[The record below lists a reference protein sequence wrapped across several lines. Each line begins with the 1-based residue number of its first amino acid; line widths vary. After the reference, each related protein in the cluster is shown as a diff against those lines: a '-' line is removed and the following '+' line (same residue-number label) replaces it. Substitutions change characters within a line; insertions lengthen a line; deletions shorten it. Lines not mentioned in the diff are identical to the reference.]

1 MKVYIYNL
9 EELDSILKENV
20 LNIPPEMDLFNLFY
34 FQLKN
39 FYSIVS
45 NIEEADVAFIPI
57 DYVKLIYV
65 NNKQIFKSLPK
76 NLPLKPPPFGSKYKK
91 DIIDFF
97 WKTYVKK
104 HIKNKP
110 IPHFILY
117 SYVLFEIDFDNI
129 PENVY
134 IISYEKNITYVNTLN
149 VSSSNVFNRIVQIP
163 YILNQNKLF
172 NQTKIE
178 NYYFE
183 SKTINE
189 ILFEKKHDVAFFGS
203 INKRTENLY
212 KYREFLLHFNQKN
225 NFNYIN
231 GKGHE
236 AERLLKSIK
245 YLFVLRG
252 DTPTRVCFYQCFAFG
267 VCPIIYEYDFLES
280 YSHLLL
286 PNDIN
291 LLDSVLIIPNN
302 VNNLDSQSYCNLI
315 ENVLEIELSNELN
328 YRNKIKNHKTI
339 FDNFNYFNDTL
350 SKPIKNVLEHLHNK

>member
-1 MKVYIYNL
+1 MKLYIYNL

-20 LNIPPEMDLFNLFY
+20 LNIPPEMDLFNLFC

-45 NIEEADVAFIPI
+45 NIEEADIAFIPI

-65 NNKQIFKSLPK
+65 NNERIFKSLPE
-76 NLPLKPPPFGSKYKK
+76 NLPIKPPTFGSKYKK

-97 WKTYVKK
+97 WKNYIEK
-104 HIKNKP
+104 HIKNKQ

-117 SYVLFEIDFDNI
+117 TYVLFEVDFDDI
-129 PENVY
+129 PENIY
-134 IISYEKNITYVNTLN
+134 IISYEKDITLVKELTMLK
-149 VSSSNVFNRIVQIP
+149 SKVFNRTVQIP
-163 YILNQNKLF
+163 YILNQNGLF
-172 NQTKIE
+172 NQSKIE

-212 KYREFLLHFNQKN
+212 KYREFLLHFNQKQ
-225 NFNYIN
+225 NFNYVN
-231 GKGHE
+231 GGGHE
-236 AERLLKSIK
+236 AEKLLKSVK

-252 DTPTRVCFYQCFAFG
+252 DTPTRLCFYQCFAFG
-267 VCPIIYEYDFLES
+267 VCPIIYENDFLEF

-286 PNDIN
+286 PSNIN
-291 LLDSVLIIPNN
+291 LLESVFIIPNN
-302 VNNLDSQSYCNLI
+302 VNNVGPKDYCNLV
-315 ENVLEIELSNELN
+315 ENLLEIELSNEIN
-328 YRNKIKNHKTI
+328 YVKKIKNHNEI

-350 SKPIKNVLEHLHNK
+350 SKPIKNVLEYLHNK

>member
-1 MKVYIYNL
+1 MKLYIYNL

-20 LNIPPEMDLFNLFY
+20 LNVPPEMNLFNLFC

-45 NIEEADVAFIPI
+45 NIEEADIAFIPI

-65 NNKQIFKSLPK
+65 NNEQIFKSLPE
-76 NLPLKPPPFGSKYKK
+76 NLPIKPPTFGSKYKK
-91 DIIDFF
+91 DFIDFF
-97 WKTYVKK
+97 WKGYIKK

-117 SYVLFEIDFDNI
+117 TYVLFEVDFDDI

-134 IISYEKNITYVNTLN
+134 IISYEKDITYVNTLT
-149 VSSSNVFNRIVQIP
+149 VSSSKVFNRTLQIP
-163 YILNQNKLF
+163 YILNKNGLF

-231 GKGHE
+231 GEGDK
-236 AERLLKSIK
+236 AEGRLKSVK

-252 DTPTRVCFYQCFAFG
+252 DTPTRLCFYQCFAFG
-267 VCPIIYEYDFLES
+267 VCPIIYENDFLES
-280 YSHLLL
+280 YSQLLL
-286 PNDIN
+286 PNNID
-291 LLDSVLIIPNN
+291 LLESVLIIPNN
-302 VNNLDSQSYCNLI
+302 VNNLCLNSYCDLI
-315 ENVLEIELSNELN
+315 ENILEIELSNELN
-328 YRNKIKNHKTI
+328 YINKIKNHKTI
-339 FDNFNYFNDTL
+339 FDNFNYFTETL
-350 SKPIKNVLEHLHNK
+350 CNPVKNVLEHLRNK